1 MGTGYHHG
9 TFCQLQC
16 LSSHFSHFLEVAFQ
30 AMYWPA
36 HVNAQNMHLFI
47 STFTS
52 LCIICA
58 SDELFPIDN
67 MTISVFSQKK
77 KRQYLWTCNFSAKH
91 LSHNPLCLRRKD
103 YGNGTATELYLQETP
118 YLLQPRSWLHE
129 SRSSI
134 RGQKESKHQ
143 SISAIPVT
151 VANCM
156 TIVTKTWITVGRS
169 ELWY

>member
-1 MGTGYHHG
+1 MGTSYHHG

-16 LSSHFSHFLEVAFQ
+16 LFSNFSRFLEVAFQ
-30 AMYWPA
+30 AIYWPA
-36 HVNAQNMHLFI
+36 HVNDQNMHLFI

-52 LCIICA
+52 LCITCA

-103 YGNGTATELYLQETP
+103 YETRTKCAQVDFIVICRESSIFYNQGHGFMNHEAAFGAKRNLSIRAFQQ
-118 YLLQPRSWLHE
+118 YLLL
-129 SRSSI
+129 
-134 RGQKESKHQ
+134 
-143 SISAIPVT
+143 
-151 VANCM
+151 
-156 TIVTKTWITVGRS
+156 
-169 ELWY
+169 